1 LIDFDVETR
10 GLQWYQEEH
19 RVFLVQFRM
28 PDGEVRLYRHPDDR
42 EKIQEI
48 LTNGWEIAQE
58 HFRAWNSKF
67 DLHHLEAAGYA
78 LPPPESW
85 HDGMVEAVIVNETMS
100 AKLSA
105 RAEAL
110 GYPEARR
117 WEIDLHQWILAERK
131 RRRKA
136 VKDGE
141 AEEYVAPNYSDVP
154 WSIMEHYATED
165 VKQTAYVSKQYN
177 RLLDQ
182 EPDLKELYQLERR
195 VMGTLFD
202 VERQG
207 FPIDRP
213 AAVRFEGQLLEDL
226 DRKLERVRELA
237 GKRDFNPAARTQL
250 EEALRRRKADLRY
263 VGKTKSGKGLSF
275 DNENL
280 SAVDDELAEAVLDW
294 RGTDKMYGTY
304 VRRMLHSQ
312 PGEYGTEY
320 PFLAADDRIHPN
332 YRQVGARTG
341 RMSASEPN
349 VQNWHRDDLRLRYL
363 VRAEPGNVLISG
375 DLDAIE
381 MRLFAA
387 FAGKGPLLDAIIAG
401 EDMHVLA
408 ADMVGLEDFVR
419 ASGHVE
425 PRRQRG
431 KTFNYTMA
439 YGGGA
444 RSVRKH
450 FRVPQQQAREMIGAY
465 RAAFPEIVALQDN
478 IAWRLQERGYVKTP
492 WGRRHHESV
501 RMAYKVLNYLIQGT
515 AADLFK
521 DAIVRIHARGVR
533 IVGLYHDEVLAEA
546 PEADAERDAEIIRS
560 ELVDQPKIT
569 GIVPVEADVN
579 IVGRWAWAKDPGFRP
594 AWAAEDD

>member
-1 LIDFDVETR
+1 
-10 GLQWYQEEH
+10 
-19 RVFLVQFRM
+19 
-28 PDGEVRLYRHPDDR
+28 
-42 EKIQEI
+42 
-48 LTNGWEIAQE
+48 
-58 HFRAWNSKF
+58 
-67 DLHHLEAAGYA
+67 
-78 LPPPESW
+78 
-85 HDGMVEAVIVNETMS
+85 
-100 AKLSA
+100 
-105 RAEAL
+105 
-110 GYPEARR
+110 
-117 WEIDLHQWILAERK
+117 
-131 RRRKA
+131 
-136 VKDGE
+136 
-141 AEEYVAPNYSDVP
+141 
-154 WSIMEHYATED
+154 
-165 VKQTAYVSKQYN
+165 
-177 RLLDQ
+177 
-182 EPDLKELYQLERR
+182 
-195 VMGTLFD
+195 
-202 VERQG
+202 
-207 FPIDRP
+207 
-213 AAVRFEGQLLEDL
+213 
-226 DRKLERVRELA
+226 
-237 GKRDFNPAARTQL
+237 
-250 EEALRRRKADLRY
+250 
-263 VGKTKSGKGLSF
+263 
-275 DNENL
+275 
-280 SAVDDELAEAVLDW
+280 
-294 RGTDKMYGTY
+294 
-304 VRRMLHSQ
+304 
-312 PGEYGTEY
+312 
-320 PFLAADDRIHPN
+320 
-332 YRQVGARTG
+332 
-341 RMSASEPN
+341 
-349 VQNWHRDDLRLRYL
+349 
-363 VRAEPGNVLISG
+363 
-375 DLDAIE
+375 

-546 PEADAERDAEIIRS
+546 PEADAEWAAEVIRS